1 MLRPFKDSDVEA
13 AHVWFSDP
21 EVFRFYT
28 YGPYPSLEET
38 AERIRQ
44 YRLHSEQY
52 GFAKCIVVEK
62 STGIPIGDAGLS
74 FADDTGEVHIG
85 YKFAKAY
92 WGRGYATEAAEA
104 WVRYGFD
111 QLGLSR
117 IVAFVHPQNAT
128 SIRVIQKLQFSYKR
142 EHSIDW
148 QIYELLLAEYKR
160 YSITEQQLRK
170 ATIGEPKVINSPIL
184 IVEYDPVWP
193 VLFDLEADR
202 IRGALGRRILLLEH
216 VGSTSIP
223 GLAAKPIIDI
233 VLAVSDTS
241 DERAYVPDLEAAGYI
256 LRAREPDWHEHR
268 LFKGPDR
275 DINLH
280 CFSEGCP
287 EIERMLVF
295 RNWLRSYESDRLLY
309 ERTKRDLAGR
319 TWKYVQNYADAKT
332 AVVNEIFK
340 RIKNA
345 LINSQS

>member
-38 AERIRQ
+38 AQRIRQ

-111 QLGLSR
+111 RLGLSR

-142 EHSIDW
+142 EHSEHTEHSEHSIDW
-148 QIYELLLAEYKR
+148 QIYELLLAE
-160 YSITEQQLRK
+160 
-170 ATIGEPKVINSPIL
+170 
-184 IVEYDPVWP
+184 
-193 VLFDLEADR
+193 
-202 IRGALGRRILLLEH
+202 
-216 VGSTSIP
+216 
-223 GLAAKPIIDI
+223 
-233 VLAVSDTS
+233 
-241 DERAYVPDLEAAGYI
+241 
-256 LRAREPDWHEHR
+256 
-268 LFKGPDR
+268 
-275 DINLH
+275 
-280 CFSEGCP
+280 
-287 EIERMLVF
+287 
-295 RNWLRSYESDRLLY
+295 
-309 ERTKRDLAGR
+309 
-319 TWKYVQNYADAKT
+319 
-332 AVVNEIFK
+332 
-340 RIKNA
+340 
-345 LINSQS
+345 